1 MHNGKILVMDD
12 HKDIRY
18 IFTIMLNRSYYEVE
32 VAEDGNEAIEYFR
45 DAIEANKPFDA
56 AILDLGVPSGM
67 GGAEATKRLIEID
80 PEVKVIWC
88 SGRISDQ
95 ILNGYWKYGVAA
107 LIQKPFNNDDIREAL
122 RKALSG

>member
-18 IFTIMLNRSYYEVE
+18 IFTIMLNRSHYEVE

-56 AILDLGVPSGM
+56 AILDLNVPRGM
-67 GGAEATKRLIEID
+67 GGSEATKRLIEID
-80 PEVKVIWC
+80 PDVKVIWC
-88 SGRISDQ
+88 SGKISDQ
-95 ILNGYWKYGVAA
+95 ILKGYWKYGVAA
-107 LIQKPFNNDDIREAL
+107 LIQKPFNYDDIREAL